1 MLRITSNAP
10 SRQSLL
16 SSYARRG
23 RLETL
28 STVESLEEDDY
39 FDKDRWDEGGRS
51 DCGYSDT
58 IHDTLM
64 TLGGWMHRIFGEP
77 SHEMSAH
84 MEGIGNNFQEAS
96 YAVRDFSR
104 GTIGYGAFYAVRD
117 FRRSG
122 TIQKEKFDFK
132 ADDLEGIAFQ

>member
-1 MLRITSNAP
+1 
-10 SRQSLL
+10 LL

-28 STVESLEEDDY
+28 STAESLSTVESLEEDG
-39 FDKDRWDEGGRS
+39 FVVDKGRWDEGGRS
-51 DCGYSDT
+51 DCGYADT

-64 TLGGWMHRIFGEP
+64 TLGGWVHRIFGEP
-77 SHEMSAH
+77 SPKMSVH

-122 TIQKEKFDFK
+122 TIQQKEKFEFN